1 MMNSS
6 IFRCDCRRSKSTCCR
21 KFSRSFRKERLRSS
35 RWSAERH
42 FTKKCLPR
50 SNGRFPSFWPKE
62 CLGEDRRRAP
72 EESQAVSARMK
83 IPLLDLSL
91 QNRALEPE
99 LKAAFE
105 RVLHSGQF
113 IMGAEVESLET
124 KIAQMIE
131 VRHAVGVSSGTD
143 AILLALMTLG

>member
-1 MMNSS
+1 
-6 IFRCDCRRSKSTCCR
+6 
-21 KFSRSFRKERLRSS
+21 
-35 RWSAERH
+35 
-42 FTKKCLPR
+42 
-50 SNGRFPSFWPKE
+50 
-62 CLGEDRRRAP
+62 
-72 EESQAVSARMK
+72 MK

-124 KIAQMIE
+124 KIAQMVE

-143 AILLALMTLG
+143 AILLALMTLGIGSGDEVLCPSFTFFATAGCIARVGARPVFVDSCPN